1 MIPRTLVPTD
11 VKPVSPED
19 LRKNGTRKTTYMDDR
34 TVVPTVLSDT
44 AAPLTGVTTIP
55 EHLPLGVLVDRTL
68 VERGLAA
75 TPFPDFGPINERQF
89 PIDVLDTRVVVPAY
103 VEPLA
108 AADIDR
114 KSTRLNSSHFQVSR
128 MPSSA

>member
-44 AAPLTGVTTIP
+44 AAP
-55 EHLPLGVLVDRTL
+55 
-68 VERGLAA
+68 
-75 TPFPDFGPINERQF
+75 
-89 PIDVLDTRVVVPAY
+89 
-103 VEPLA
+103 
-108 AADIDR
+108 DR
-114 KSTRLNSSHFQVSR
+114 KSTRLNSSH
-128 MPSSA
+128 SS